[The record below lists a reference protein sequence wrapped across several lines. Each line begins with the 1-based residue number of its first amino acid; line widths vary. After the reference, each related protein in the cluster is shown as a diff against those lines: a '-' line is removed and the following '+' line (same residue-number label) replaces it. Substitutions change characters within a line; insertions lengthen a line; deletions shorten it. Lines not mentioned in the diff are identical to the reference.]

1 MRLLHAERIEF
12 EDFFDT
18 HIPNYLILSH
28 RWGEKE
34 VSYQQMRKNRA
45 ESGPG
50 LTKIHAFCTLALQ
63 KGYEWVWVDTC
74 CIDKRS
80 SAELS
85 EAINSMFH
93 WYSNAD
99 ECIVYLS
106 DVVLKG
112 QHAGDADFDVQFSA
126 SAWFTRGWTV
136 QELLAPRHLTFYD
149 ADWME
154 IGGKSKLAAPIAVV
168 TGIGIQYVWKSP
180 SEFMDDTRGRREV
193 IEEASVATRMSWV
206 SRRQTSRSE
215 DIAYCMLGLFNVNM
229 PLLYGEGAVKAF
241 LRLQSEI
248 LSKSEDETIF
258 AWTSDSAGSSSL
270 LATEPRF
277 FANSAEYS
285 PIPYRDS
292 QLLRFWTTNRGLALQ
307 LPSSNDLIASGRDD
321 GVFLEL
327 CVKRNS
333 DNQVMGIQIC
343 RHSLFNRWMRC
354 QSQLLFE
361 MTWIEWAESN
371 NPFRAWVAERVV
383 LYFPQ
388 SAIHEV
394 HAQANEPGTFYL
406 DGEETRNHDG
416 CESQGVSYTNY
427 GEETESWH
435 TLAWGNVQE
444 TTLTP

>member
-12 EDFFDT
+12 EEFFDT

-74 CIDKRS
+74 CIDKKS

-99 ECIVYLS
+99 ECVVYLS
-106 DVVLKG
+106 DVVLKD
-112 QHAGDADFDVQFSA
+112 QHAGDADFDVEFSA

-149 ADWME
+149 ADWKE
-154 IGGKSKLAAPIAVV
+154 IGSKRELAPKIAAA

-180 SEFMDDTRGRREV
+180 SKSMADARGRREV

-258 AWTSDSAGSSSL
+258 AWTSDSYSDPEGSSSL

-277 FANSAEYS
+277 FANSGEYS
-285 PIPYRDS
+285 PIPYRGGALLHSDG

-307 LPSSNDLIASGRDD
+307 VPFYDDLLASGANK
-321 GVFLEL
+321 GIFFEL
-327 CVKRNS
+327 CVKRAS
-333 DNQVMGIQIC
+333 DDQVMGIQIY
-343 RHSLFNRWMRC
+343 RHFRSNRWMRRE
-354 QSQLLFE
+354 SRRLFE
-361 MTWIEWAESN
+361 MTWIESEEMNKNSRARRAE
-371 NPFRAWVAERVV
+371 AVV

-394 HAQANEPGTFYL
+394 PAQANWWGAFYL
-406 DGEETRNHDG
+406 DEEQIKNHRG
-416 CESQGVSYTNY
+416 RAGRGV
-427 GEETESWH
+427 
-435 TLAWGNVQE
+435 
-444 TTLTP
+444 